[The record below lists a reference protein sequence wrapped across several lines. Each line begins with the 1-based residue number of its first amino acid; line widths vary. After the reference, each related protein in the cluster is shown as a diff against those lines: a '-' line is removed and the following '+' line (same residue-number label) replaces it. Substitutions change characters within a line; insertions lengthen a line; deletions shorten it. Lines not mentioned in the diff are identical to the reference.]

1 MRYFIG
7 QKIIFKQDKQGDLP
21 TRTQI
26 IIGKAAPLKRMKQN
40 DKIIYYS
47 PKLTME
53 SKEPYQAFTALGEI
67 ADETIFVLLQARFLH

>member
-7 QKIIFKQDKQGDLP
+7 IASKNHIEIGQAGGFCQLCH
-21 TRTQI
+21 
-26 IIGKAAPLKRMKQN
+26 GKAAPLKRMKQN

-67 ADETIFVLLQARFLH
+67 ADETIFVLLQAQFLH